1 MDLSLPNARR
11 LTRLYICAL
20 SLVAG
25 LTVVG
30 QLLVQ
35 QQLQR
40 QTSDSHIVN
49 IAGRQRMLSQK
60 LLKTALQF
68 SVASDFETPTQ
79 LADNLR
85 GTLAEWKANHALLRQ
100 GDPRSSM
107 PANNSDRIG
116 EMFVQ
121 LEPKFQAISK
131 AAERLADSSWGKQ
144 NSDALDSRQATL
156 LRETQAAMLRSD
168 QAYLSGMD
176 SIVYQYALEARQRVE
191 SLQRVEHWLL
201 LATLAVLLAEGVF
214 IFRPT
219 AKRIGAT
226 EEELRRSSQQLQW
239 AKDEAEAATQTKT
252 RFLANVSHELRTP
265 MNAIIGLTE
274 LASLTSDQPVRKQYL
289 ANVDEAAQTL
299 LRLLDDLIETSRSDI
314 ANMRFEEQPLA
325 IRDIA
330 ARSVRMLQTSATEKQ
345 LAIRFQVDTD
355 VPEQL
360 LGDAARLQQVL
371 VNLTSNAIKYTE
383 QGAITL
389 SASVANRSPDS
400 VSVRFA
406 VEDTGIGIA
415 AEQQAKIFDE
425 FTQVELPESQSRGGV
440 GLGLA
445 ISRHLVERMQGK
457 LTVQSTP
464 GEGSVFSFFLPLKK
478 VSELAPSSEV
488 SDREQPSTQPLD
500 ILVID
505 DTPLNQTVTC
515 ELLKQLGHT
524 PSAVGDAEKALQQYR
539 DEAYD
544 LVLMDI
550 CMPGMSGYELAGYM
564 QKMDKQ
570 LRRAETPLVA
580 LTAYPMIEY
589 RQKSMDAGMRAHLAK
604 PLKRVDLQAAISAAL
619 QQSNVCPSK
628 DTQLESDAEAGTA
641 AGEGFR
647 RELVRVFH
655 ENLPAALRELTEAVS
670 DGDSNKVELL
680 AHRFRGQLATLG
692 ESELA
697 DKFAQLEVSAK
708 APGNF
713 SRVRELWAECL
724 PWMQRVAREFETQA
738 HADKVP
744 AECLG

>member
-1 MDLSLPNARR
+1 MDSSLPNARR

-40 QTSDSHIVN
+40 QASDSHIVN

-60 LLKTALQF
+60 LLKTALHF
-68 SVASDFETPTQ
+68 SVSSDFETPTQ

-156 LRETQAAMLRSD
+156 LRDTQAAMLRSD

-219 AKRIGAT
+219 AKRIAAT

-274 LASLTSDQPVRKQYL
+274 LASLTDDQAVRKQYL
-289 ANVDEAAQTL
+289 ANVDEAAQSL

-325 IRDIA
+325 IKDIV

-345 LAIRFQVDTD
+345 LAIRFHVETD

-383 QGAITL
+383 QGTISL

-415 AEQQAKIFDE
+415 ANQQAKIFDE

-445 ISRHLVERMQGK
+445 ICKHLVERMEGK
-457 LTVQSTP
+457 LTVQSSP
-464 GEGSVFSFFLPLKK
+464 GEGSVFSFTLPLKK
-478 VSELAPSSEV
+478 VSELARSSEV
-488 SDREQPSTQPLD
+488 REQPSIEPLD

-524 PSAVGDAEKALQQYR
+524 PSAVGDTEKALQQYR

-619 QQSNVCPSK
+619 QQSNLCPSK
-628 DTQLESDAEAGTA
+628 ETQLDLDAEAGSA
-641 AGEGFR
+641 AGGDFR

-655 ENLPAALRELTEAVS
+655 ENLPAALSELTEAVS
-670 DGDSNKVELL
+670 GGDSRKVELL
-680 AHRFRGQLATLG
+680 AHRFRGQLVTLG
-692 ESELA
+692 ESEIA
-697 DKFAQLEVSAK
+697 AKFAQLEASAK
-708 APGNF
+708 ASGDF
-713 SRVRELWAECL
+713 SKVRELWAECS
-724 PWMQRVAREFETQA
+724 PWMERLALELETQA
-738 HADKVP
+738 NAVKVP